1 MENRFFLGTSCS
13 PFHSSNSLLE
23 LRRCHNSD
31 IYYFFGRTL
40 FNGGSR
46 SSTRGYQGSTS
57 KPCPND
63 TRSYEACT
71 VLGLAQ
77 KIGYR
82 LIYQLE
88 PFCGRVIELKDN
100 QHNLYGLS
108 YGYYVMGF
116 NRETDFQSK
125 INHYFA
131 ETGVNAMRACDGYCG
146 EFYTC
151 ADDFFCN
158 GVQYGIRCNITLGD
172 HSFSSKILP
181 RDMCDG
187 ILHCPSSEDERG
199 CTLPQTRLTITEQ
212 YKYNS
217 IVYVKTAQLC
227 ITRGRPANAGK
238 YDDTIYSDNHLEYNG
253 GPKIRSEKYILTNDT
268 VRCSSLQYYDEFYKK
283 SITNL
288 RHRRESAENTP
299 FGPICKFYLDQTNCT
314 DPHRAA
320 ISCKISGF
328 LSTVAKSAIC
338 VQNPGL
344 CDDGFDS
351 LCNRTSIACFVHK
364 HQLCDGI
371 ADCFDQSDENSPI
384 CQSMTKSLCFR
395 RYQHV
400 DKLPIPVA
408 WLGDGFYDCENGN
421 DEKKIWPT
429 CGIGNFNHIVNEETS
444 VSCPEV
450 FICGP
455 GSSDFVELHKL
466 CVGDDTCGHQKLCA
480 FEQAPNLDLYS
491 IQRRNAKPI
500 ETVSYCLQGVTRSL
514 SFYIS
519 PCVEENFNPANIFGI
534 EDLSA
539 IMIPN
544 TIVDCKNLFGK
555 AYIYMSCS
563 GKCIDSPQCPLKAP
577 KYDGC
582 TFEDSQYM
590 ALAVRVFTV
599 SVSEETSQL
608 TFAFKNKD
616 SGKYENNFFQCNND
630 RCITFG
636 KVCNLIDDCGDGS
649 DETICSNNFHCDNPR
664 RFIPRQYK
672 CDGEIHCNDYSDEC
686 NSDCGK
692 TIIPSMSLMIHSWI
706 VGSAAVIFNSVKL
719 FKSIKHL
726 MTNSYEITL
735 NDKVLTVILHF
746 GDFIT
751 GAYLLSI
758 AVVDSVIYGSSYCK
772 ERFKWISSHECA
784 FLGVASTFGAHIS
797 LLSMT
802 FLSVF
807 RAIGTTKM
815 QIYASRNSAA
825 KMSFIVVIIVTVSF
839 FLAYA
844 PLIEKFEDFFVN
856 GMTYTNAEIKI
867 FPAIV
872 SKKIH
877 LLRIQ
882 GYFGKIRLSLVK
894 TWKKINQLT
903 DEMFTNHYGGLGRR
917 KIHFY
922 GNDGVCLFKYFVSPE
937 DPQKAYVWGFIS
949 WKIICFIVIFI
960 SYTKVLVFSKD
971 EEEGLRSRRQSRDEE
986 TQSADQQRRETTK
999 HITAVILTDFL
1010 CWIPFIG
1017 LCASHY
1023 FEVIDATP
1031 LYSTSSIVI
1040 LPLNSMINPLLYSN
1054 SLTASA
1060 KKMLKKARYWLTRL
1074 TSYLLRRLLAD
1085 NAHVNSERENDA
1097 TRGMEMV
1104 DMSNQDRVKE
1114 RADTNQLRDTAL

>member
-1 MENRFFLGTSCS
+1 MAVKSPQSFLATSCS
-13 PFHSSNSLLE
+13 PAVNFGTLE
-23 LRRCHNSD
+23 LRRCHNSE
-31 IYYFFGRTL
+31 IYYFYGIERQ
-40 FNGGSR
+40 SR
-46 SSTRGYQGSTS
+46 RDYRYGSTS

-63 TRSYEACT
+63 IRSYEACT
-71 VLGLAQ
+71 IFGLPRS
-77 KIGYR
+77 IGSSF
-82 LIYQLE
+82 IYQPR
-88 PFCGRVIELKDN
+88 PFCGRVIETKN
-100 QHNLYGLS
+100 TQQSQFRLS
-108 YGYYVMGF
+108 YEYSANSLIIDG
-116 NRETDFQSK
+116 ETIFQSK
-125 INHYFA
+125 IKNYFA
-131 ETGVNAMRACDGYCG
+131 ETGVNALKACDGYCG

-151 ADDFFCN
+151 ADDFHCN

-172 HSFSSKILP
+172 RSFSSKILV
-181 RDMCDG
+181 RDICDG
-187 ILHCPSSEDERG
+187 IPHCPFSEDEKE
-199 CTLPQTRLTITEQ
+199 CTLPQTRITMEQ
-212 YKYNS
+212 HKS
-217 IVYVKTAQLC
+217 IVFVKTARLC
-227 ITRGRPANAGK
+227 ITRGRPASAGIN
-238 YDDTIYSDNHLEYNG
+238 DHRLIYHDGLKPESD
-253 GPKIRSEKYILTNDT
+253 KYILANDT
-268 VRCSSLQYYDEFYKK
+268 VRCSPLQYYDEYYKK
-283 SITNL
+283 SFVNL
-288 RHRRESAENTP
+288 NNADAYRLIIVKELENTP
-299 FGPICKFYLDQTNCT
+299 FGPICKFFLDQTNCT
-314 DPHRAA
+314 DPARAV

-351 LCNRTSIACFVHK
+351 LCNKTSITCFVHK

-395 RYQHV
+395 RYRHV
-400 DKLPIPVA
+400 NKLPIPVA

-429 CGIGNFNHIVNEETS
+429 CGIGNFIHVVNEETS

-450 FICGP
+450 FICSP

-466 CVGDDTCGHQKLCA
+466 CAGDDTCGHQKLCA
-480 FEQAPNLDLYS
+480 LEQAPNLDLYS
-491 IQRRNAKPI
+491 IQRGNAKPI

-544 TIVDCKNLFGK
+544 TIVDCKHLFGK

-563 GKCIDSPQCPLKAP
+563 AKCVDSPQCPLKAP

-582 TFEDSQYM
+582 TFDDNQFK
-590 ALAVRVFTV
+590 ALTSRVFTV
-599 SVSEETSQL
+599 SVSGETSRL
-608 TFAFKNKD
+608 TFAYKSKD
-616 SGKYENNFFQCNND
+616 SEKYENNFFQCNND
-630 RCITFG
+630 RCIHFG

-664 RFIPRQYK
+664 RFIPRLYK

-686 NSDCGK
+686 NADCGK
-692 TIIPSMSLMIHSWI
+692 TIIPTMSLMIHSWI
-706 VGSAAVIFNSVKL
+706 VGSAAVVFNSVKL

-751 GAYLLSI
+751 GAYLLTIAIIDSI
-758 AVVDSVIYGSSYCK
+758 VYGSLYCK
-772 ERFKWISSHECA
+772 ERFKWVSSHECA

-802 FLSVF
+802 FLSIF

-825 KMSFIVVIIVTVSF
+825 KMSFIVVFIVAVSF
-839 FLAYA
+839 FLAYT

-882 GYFGKIRLSLVK
+882 GYFGKIRISRVQ

-903 DEMFTNHYGGLGRR
+903 DEMFTNHHGGLGRR

-937 DPQKAYVWGFIS
+937 DPQKAYVWGCIS
-949 WKIICFIVIFI
+949 WKIICFIIIFI

-986 TQSADQQRRETTK
+986 TEAADQKRRETTK

-1031 LYSTSSIVI
+1031 LYSISSIVI
-1040 LPLNSMINPLLYSN
+1040 LPLNSMINPLIYSN
-1054 SLTASA
+1054 SLTATA
-1060 KKMLKKARYWLTRL
+1060 KKNFKKARYWLTRL
-1074 TSYLLRRLLAD
+1074 TSYLLRRLLAI
-1085 NAHVNSERENDA
+1085 NARVNSERENNA

-1104 DMSNQDRVKE
+1104 DMSNQARVKD
-1114 RADTNQLRDTAL
+1114 RADTNQIRDTAL